1 MINFQSLR
9 NKIPTFSATLSVAP
23 ADIIFGTE
31 TWLHKHISDAELML
45 GDYDLYRKERPGNLN
60 LTTEQI
66 EALTEEERRRKKVGG
81 GVILA
86 VKKSLA
92 SKPINV
98 SIRFTAKYP
107 WLVNPSLLL
116 DVSTAPRRT
125 IWKLVA

>member
-1 MINFQSLR
+1 
-9 NKIPTFSATLSVAP
+9 
-23 ADIIFGTE
+23 
-31 TWLHKHISDAELML
+31 ML
-45 GDYDLYRKERPGNLN
+45 GDYDLYRNERPGNLN

-98 SIRFTAKYP
+98 SIRSESVYCQIPLAGKP
-107 WLVNPSLLL
+107 P
-116 DVSTAPRRT
+116 T
-125 IWKLVA
+125 IVGCVYRPPENDLETCGLINRENREIKSKFKKVLNLGGWRF